1 MFKEIGGYELPLL
14 ALYYVMLELENFED
28 FTAMIKK
35 YTKYFKTPI
44 TSYKTE
50 RKTEILEEIKKEF

>member
-1 MFKEIGGYELPLL
+1 ML
-14 ALYYVMLELENFED
+14 ALYYVMLELEDFED
-28 FTAMIKK
+28 FTKMVQN

>member
-14 ALYYVMLELENFED
+14 ALYYVMLELEDFED
-28 FTAMIKK
+28 FTKMVQN

-50 RKTEILEEIKKEF
+50 KKEEILEKIKEEF